1 MPLWTQGK
9 EEEEVEEEQ
18 LLAQEH
24 RGGGGKRLSLDT
36 GALFR
41 RARALKKEER
51 EEEVVGEKILAG
63 EGTLETSFSFLPL
76 FPVCQCRVQARVC
89 A

>member
-1 MPLWTQGK
+1 MLFHLHILLESRVQTTLVPLWTQGK

-36 GALFR
+36 GALFC
-41 RARALKKEER
+41 RARALKKEEP
-51 EEEVVGEKILAG
+51 EEVVGEKILAG
-63 EGTLETSFSFLPL
+63 E
-76 FPVCQCRVQARVC
+76 
-89 A
+89 